1 MISKRLFPMRWAKIV
16 AWTAA
21 ALAWGTTAIA
31 VAANAGAAG
40 PTDQLE
46 PVAVPGPTTT
56 TSSTISTT
64 APMPDMPERGLVVVR
79 YTPVPPPPPQV
90 VTRTVVVAGSSG
102 GGGGGSSVAAAPA
115 PAVSAP
121 VKSSGSVSY
130 THLTLPTIL
139 RV

>member
-46 PVAVPGPTTT
+46 PVAAPEPTTT
-56 TSSTISTT
+56 TSSRTSTT

-102 GGGGGSSVAAAPA
+102 GGGGGGGGGSSVAAAPA

-121 VKSSGSVSY
+121 VKSSGS
-130 THLTLPTIL
+130 
-139 RV
+139 